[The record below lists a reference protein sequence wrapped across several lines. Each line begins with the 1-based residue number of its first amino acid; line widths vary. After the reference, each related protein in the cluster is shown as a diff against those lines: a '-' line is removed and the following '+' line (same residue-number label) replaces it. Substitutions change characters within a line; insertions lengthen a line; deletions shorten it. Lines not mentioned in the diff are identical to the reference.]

1 MIRMRDKNLNQE
13 QFNIQLS
20 KTVKKALSSL
30 ASQSFA
36 NHVLDSPTLLE
47 NFSIKYPRTFR
58 ETRAL
63 CIFLWF
69 LPEGLKFR
77 ILLDL
82 KEKSFSHFNQKQ
94 RMEIQ
99 LLLESKE
106 IMQIY
111 LFETKRYSSS
121 EIFGNFLGNDFKEL
135 MSNLKFVQKNFYLKR
150 SQRRRGYQDHGSR
163 RPEDR
168 WKETSDYTLTAEQ
181 NRLEKDKNHLDKTIT
196 RLIKYLGKFLLKE
209 D

>member
-1 MIRMRDKNLNQE
+1 MRDKNLNQE
-13 QFNIQLS
+13 QFNIQLL
-20 KTVKKALSSL
+20 KTVKKSLDSL

-36 NHVLDSPTLLE
+36 IHVLDNPTLLE
-47 NFSIKYPRTFR
+47 DFTIRYPRTFR
-58 ETRAL
+58 ETRSL
-63 CIFLWF
+63 CIILWY

-82 KEKSFSHFNQKQ
+82 KDKSFSHFNSKQ

-106 IMQIY
+106 IMQTY
-111 LFETKRYSSS
+111 LFETKRYSGSQ
-121 EIFGNFLGNDFKEL
+121 IFGNFLGNDLKEL
-135 MSNLKFVQKNFYLKR
+135 MSTLKFVQKNYSVR
-150 SQRRRGYQDHGSR
+150 RTQRRRGYQDHGSR

-168 WKETSDYTLTAEQ
+168 WLETFDNSFTKEQ
-181 NRLEKDKNHLDKTIT
+181 NRLEKDRYHLDKTIS
-196 RLIKYLGKFLLKE
+196 RLIKYLRKLSSKG